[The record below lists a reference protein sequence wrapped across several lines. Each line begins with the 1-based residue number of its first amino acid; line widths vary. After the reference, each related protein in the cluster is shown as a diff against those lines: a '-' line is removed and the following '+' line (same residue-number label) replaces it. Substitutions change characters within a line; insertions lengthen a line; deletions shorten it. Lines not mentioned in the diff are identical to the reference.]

1 MVKRWLSRYLALKQL
16 LAENALAQR
25 YLVIDLE
32 LTGLDPKQHEIVS
45 IAWVL
50 IDNQCI
56 KLSQAQH
63 AINKDVQRLEQ
74 SPVYHGI
81 AQQDVAKGENLAAIL
96 TALSAHFSDAIL
108 VFHNATLDWGFLK
121 QAFQTNNM
129 KVQPKLMLDTF
140 HIEKK
145 RLHQQG
151 HEIGLDDLTLSA
163 CRERYALPHYSTHH
177 ALTDAMATAELL
189 LAQCHQISR
198 GKELKL
204 ASLV

>member
-1 MVKRWLSRYLALKQL
+1 MVKRWLSRYFARKLL
-16 LAENALAQR
+16 LAENALTQR

-50 IDNQCI
+50 IENQCI
-56 KLSQAQH
+56 KLSQSQH

-81 AQQDVAKGENLAAIL
+81 AQHDVATGQNLAAIL
-96 TALSAHFSDAIL
+96 AALSAHFSDAIL

-121 QAFQTNNM
+121 QAFQTHGLAIH
-129 KVQPKLMLDTF
+129 PKLILDTF

-151 HEIGLDDLTLSA
+151 HEIGLDDLTLGA
-163 CRERYALPHYSTHH
+163 CRARYELPYYSTHH

-189 LAQCHQISR
+189 LAQCHQISC

>member
-1 MVKRWLSRYLALKQL
+1 MIKRWLSRYLARKRL
-16 LAENALAQR
+16 LAQNALTQR
-25 YLVIDLE
+25 YIVIDLE

-50 IDNQCI
+50 IENQCI

-63 AINKDVQRLEQ
+63 AINKNVQRLEQ

-81 AQQDVAKGENLAAIL
+81 AQQDVAKGQKLATIL
-96 TALSAHFSDAIL
+96 TRLNTEFSDAIL
-108 VFHNATLDWGFLK
+108 VCHNAALDWGFLK
-121 QAFQTNNM
+121 QAFHTHGM
-129 KVQPKLMLDTF
+129 TAQPELILDTF

-151 HEIGLDDLTLSA
+151 QEIGLDDLTLSA
-163 CRERYALPHYSTHH
+163 CRERYELPQYSNHH

-198 GKELKL
+198 GKGLKL
-204 ASLV
+204 AALI

>member
-1 MVKRWLSRYLALKQL
+1 MVKRWLSHYFARRQL
-16 LAENALAQR
+16 LAENALTQR
-25 YLVIDLE
+25 YIVIDLE

-45 IAWVL
+45 IAWLL

-81 AQQDVAKGENLAAIL
+81 AQQDIAKGQSLATIL
-96 TALSAHFSDAIL
+96 AALSAHFADAII

-121 QAFQTNNM
+121 QALQTHGLM
-129 KVQPKLMLDTF
+129 IQPKLILDTF
-140 HIEKK
+140 HIEKT
-145 RLHQQG
+145 RLHHQG

-163 CRERYALPHYSTHH
+163 CRARYQLPNYSTHN

-204 ASLV
+204 AALV

>member
-1 MVKRWLSRYLALKQL
+1 MVKRWLSRYFARKQL
-16 LAENALAQR
+16 LAQSALVQR
-25 YLVIDLE
+25 YIVIDLE
-32 LTGLDPKQHEIVS
+32 LTGLDPKLHEIVS

-50 IDNQCI
+50 IEKQCI

-63 AINKDVQRLEQ
+63 AINKEVLRLEQ

-81 AQQDVAKGENLAAIL
+81 AQQDVANGKSLAAIL
-96 TALSAHFSDAIL
+96 AKLSAHFSDAIL

-121 QAFQTNNM
+121 QAFQAHNID
-129 KVQPKLMLDTF
+129 VQPLLIIDTF
-140 HIEKK
+140 QIEKK

-151 HEIGLDDLTLSA
+151 YEIGLDDLTLSA
-163 CRERYALPHYSTHH
+163 CRARYELPHYGCHH

-198 GKELKL
+198 GNELKL
-204 ASLV
+204 AELV

>member
-1 MVKRWLSRYLALKQL
+1 MVKRWLSRYLARKQL

-63 AINKDVQRLEQ
+63 AINKEVLRLEQ

-81 AQQDVAKGENLAAIL
+81 AQQDVANGKSLAAIL
-96 TALSAHFSDAIL
+96 AKLSAHFSDAIL

-121 QAFQTNNM
+121 QGFQAHNID
-129 KVQPKLMLDTF
+129 VQPLLIIDTF
-140 HIEKK
+140 QIEK
-145 RLHQQG
+145 
-151 HEIGLDDLTLSA
+151 SA
-163 CRERYALPHYSTHH
+163 CTNK
-177 ALTDAMATAELL
+177 AM
-189 LAQCHQISR
+189 
-198 GKELKL
+198 K
-204 ASLV
+204 

>member
-1 MVKRWLSRYLALKQL
+1 MVKRWLSHYFARRQL
-16 LAENALAQR
+16 LAENALTQR
-25 YLVIDLE
+25 YIVIDLE

-45 IAWVL
+45 IAWLL

-81 AQQDVAKGENLAAIL
+81 AQQDVAKGQSLATIL
-96 TALSAHFSDAIL
+96 AALSAHFADAII

-121 QAFQTNNM
+121 QALQTHGLM
-129 KVQPKLMLDTF
+129 IQPKLILDTF
-140 HIEKK
+140 HIEKT
-145 RLHQQG
+145 RLHHQG

-163 CRERYALPHYSTHH
+163 CRARYQLPNYSTHN

-204 ASLV
+204 AALV